1 MDRGRPG
8 VIVRVDNIFTAGF
21 SRPVEGDIRH
31 LCVLA
36 IFASVQTI
44 AVSAEQITGELT
56 RFIRT
61 IVRAQQGD
69 VFAVAAATDLSFS
82 QMRALC
88 LLEAADHELALTELA
103 PLLGLSPAAT
113 GRALDA
119 LAAQGY
125 VDRRPDAGDRRIKR
139 LALSAAGRETARR
152 VTTAKHE
159 ALLRFA
165 ETLSDAERHQLS
177 RALAPILA
185 RADALNPQETP

>member
-1 MDRGRPG
+1 M
-8 VIVRVDNIFTAGF
+8 
-21 SRPVEGDIRH
+21 
-31 LCVLA
+31 
-36 IFASVQTI
+36 FACVQTTSI
-44 AVSAEQITGELT
+44 SPEQFAGELT

-69 VFAVAAATDLSFS
+69 VFAVAAATELGFS
-82 QMRALC
+82 QLRALC
-88 LLEAADHELALTELA
+88 LLEAAEHELALTELA

-125 VDRRPDAGDRRIKR
+125 VDRRPDAGDRRVKR
-139 LALSAAGRETARR
+139 LALTDAGRDTARR
-152 VTTAKHE
+152 ITTAKRE

-165 ETLSDAERHQLS
+165 ETLSDAEREQLS

-185 RADALNPQETP
+185 REEATS